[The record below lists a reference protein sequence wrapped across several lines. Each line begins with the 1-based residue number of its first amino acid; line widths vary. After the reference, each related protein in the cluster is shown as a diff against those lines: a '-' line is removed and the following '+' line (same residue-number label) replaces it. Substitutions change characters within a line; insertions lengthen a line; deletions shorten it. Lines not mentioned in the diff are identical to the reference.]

1 MDKERGSS
9 VDLRCEP
16 KRTEKGTPPMVSLLE
31 LFVSVDDFCQIFL
44 PIWEARQLEDGSKKR
59 LRRGQLS
66 ISEIM
71 TIIIYFH
78 QSQYRNFKAYYI
90 EHVCQHLRSEFPNL
104 VSYERFVA
112 LMPSAFGP
120 LSAYLKSLYGH
131 CRGISFVDSTAL
143 SVCDNHRIHNHKV
156 FAGFADRGKGSMG
169 WFFGFKL
176 HLVVND
182 RGELLACQITPASTD
197 DRKPVPELCKRLF
210 GKLIADRGYI
220 SQALFEQLLETFNL
234 QLITKLRKNMKNRLM
249 PWMDKL
255 LLRKRAIIESVIDQL
270 KNISQIEHTRH
281 RNPINAFINIIAGL
295 IAYCHQPKK
304 PSLNLFPS
312 HLLSA

>member
-1 MDKERGSS
+1 M
-9 VDLRCEP
+9 
-16 KRTEKGTPPMVSLLE
+16 MSLLE
-31 LFVSVDDFCQIFL
+31 LFVSVDDFCQLFL
-44 PIWEARQLEDGSKKR
+44 PDWEAKQLEDGSKKR
-59 LRRGQLS
+59 IRRGQLS
-66 ISEIM
+66 ISEMM
-71 TIIIYFH
+71 TILIYFH
-78 QSQYRNFKAYYI
+78 QSQYRHFKAYYT
-90 EHVCQHLRSEFPNL
+90 EHVCQHLYREFPNL

-112 LMPSAFGP
+112 LLPSVFGP
-120 LSAYLKSLYGH
+120 LSAYLSSLYGH
-131 CRGISFVDSTAL
+131 CHGISFIDSTAL

-182 RGELLACQITPASTD
+182 RGELLASQITPASTD
-197 DRKPVPELCKRLF
+197 DRKPVPGLCKRLF

-220 SQALFEQLLETFNL
+220 SQALFEQLLDTFNL
-234 QLITKLRKNMKNRLM
+234 RLITKLRKNMKNRLM
-249 PWMDKL
+249 PWIDKL

-281 RNPINAFINIIAGL
+281 RSPINAFINIIAGL

-304 PSLNLFPS
+304 PSLNLFS
-312 HLLSA
+312 AALLSA

>member
-1 MDKERGSS
+1 M
-9 VDLRCEP
+9 
-16 KRTEKGTPPMVSLLE
+16 MSLLE

-44 PIWEARQLEDGSKKR
+44 PNWEAQQLEEGSRKR
-59 LRRGQLS
+59 NRRGQLS

-71 TIIIYFH
+71 TILIYFH
-78 QSQYRNFKAYYI
+78 QSQYRTFKAYYM
-90 EHVCQHLRSEFPNL
+90 EHVCQHLYKEFPNL

-112 LMPSAFGP
+112 LMPSVFGP
-120 LSAYLKSLYGH
+120 LSAYLSSLYGH
-131 CRGISFVDSTAL
+131 CHGISFIDSTAL
-143 SVCDNHRIHNHKV
+143 NVCDNHRIHNHKV

-169 WFFGFKL
+169 WFYGFKL

-197 DRKPVPELCKRLF
+197 DRKPVPDLCNRLF

-220 SQALFEQLLETFNL
+220 SQALFEQLLKTFDL

-249 PWMDKL
+249 PWIDKL

-281 RNPINAFINIIAGL
+281 RSPINAFINIIAGL

-304 PSLNLFPS
+304 PSLNLFAAG
-312 HLLSA
+312 LLSA